1 MNEMK
6 PVKSWLERLMS
17 HDRRK
22 AQRLEEPRL
31 VAYYWD
37 GSAPAAHGIRD
48 ISSAGFYLLTEQR
61 WYVGT
66 LITMTLQK
74 TAGAD
79 AGSEQS
85 IAVQARV
92 VWLGPDGVGLAFVLP
107 EGQAAHRP
115 EGLLAHQADK
125 KTLERFLRPL
135 WACSLI
141 GPGTEQLREFSR
153 SQEPGNEVIM
163 KMRSDESGQ
172 VLVLVALSMTLLM
185 GFMALAIDVGVLFR
199 AKRNVQIVADA
210 AAVAGALDFQYNQSA
225 TSAKAAAQTAATANG
240 VTNGSNGAVVTINTP
255 PADGP
260 NAGSKGFVEAIV
272 TQPNPTVFAAT
283 FAALFHGTSRSKI
296 TVAARA
302 VAGGSTNSGCVW
314 ALATSGADI
323 ALTGSGSISI
333 PTCAIFDDSNSGAA
347 LQLTGSGSITAK
359 AIGIVGG
366 YSDVG
371 SGTINPTPVTG
382 TAPASD
388 PLASLVAP
396 PVPTGTGCINYTGQA
411 ITPGCWNN
419 VSFTGSVNHTIP
431 VGNYVFNGGLSNTG
445 SGTLTLGAGNYTI
458 NGNFQDTGS
467 GSVNLGAGLYIVTGN
482 LGLTGSGA
490 LNGTG
495 VTFYTEGNTTVTG
508 SSSVDLTAPTSG
520 AYDGVLLFQS
530 RTDND
535 PIQITGSSAMTL
547 EGIIYAPDAALSFT
561 GSGGTQIYT
570 DLIADSVSFTGS
582 TSFQDYA
589 VLNTT
594 SVLASGKL
602 SLVE

>member
-1 MNEMK
+1 
-6 PVKSWLERLMS
+6 
-17 HDRRK
+17 
-22 AQRLEEPRL
+22 
-31 VAYYWD
+31 
-37 GSAPAAHGIRD
+37 
-48 ISSAGFYLLTEQR
+48 
-61 WYVGT
+61 
-66 LITMTLQK
+66 
-74 TAGAD
+74 
-79 AGSEQS
+79 
-85 IAVQARV
+85 
-92 VWLGPDGVGLAFVLP
+92 
-107 EGQAAHRP
+107 
-115 EGLLAHQADK
+115 
-125 KTLERFLRPL
+125 
-135 WACSLI
+135 
-141 GPGTEQLREFSR
+141 
-153 SQEPGNEVIM
+153 M
-163 KMRSDESGQ
+163 KMRNDESGQ
-172 VLVLVALSMTLLM
+172 MLVLVALSMTLLM

-225 TSAKAAAQTAATANG
+225 SSAKTAAQTAATANG
-240 VTNGSNGAVVTINTP
+240 VTNGSDGAVVTINTP
-255 PADGP
+255 PAGGP

-283 FAALFHGTSRSKI
+283 FAALFHGTSRSSI

-302 VAGGSTNSGCVW
+302 VAGGSNNSGCVW

-333 PTCAIFDDSNSGAA
+333 PTCAIFDDSNSSNA

-359 AIGIVGG
+359 AIGVVGG

-388 PLASLVAP
+388 PLASLAAP
-396 PVPTGTGCINYTGQA
+396 PVPTGTGCINYTGQP

-419 VSFTGSVNHTIP
+419 VSFTGSVDHTIP
-431 VGNYVFNGGLSNTG
+431 AGNYVFNGGLSNTG

-490 LNGTG
+490 LNGAG

-520 AYDGVLLFQS
+520 AYDGVLFFQS

-535 PIQITGSSAMTL
+535 PIQITGSSNMTL

-561 GSGGTQIYT
+561 GSGGTTIYT
-570 DLIADSVSFTGS
+570 DLVADSVSFTGS